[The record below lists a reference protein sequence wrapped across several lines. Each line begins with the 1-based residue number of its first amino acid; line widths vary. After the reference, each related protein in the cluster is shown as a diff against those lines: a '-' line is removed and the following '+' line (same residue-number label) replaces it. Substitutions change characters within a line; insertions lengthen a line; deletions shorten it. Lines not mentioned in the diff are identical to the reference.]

1 MWRVRKYGAE
11 GKKEARA
18 KGRALQRHHQPY
30 FFAGYI

>member
-18 KGRALQRHHQPY
+18 KGRALQRHQPY